1 MRKCA
6 VALAALALLFSTACS
21 PRDFLTRR
29 LAVDLIAGSDTFKA
43 QQLFWLRTG
52 IVSNKDYTSPEYL
65 VLQHHGWLTGANAP
79 CIANVAPPPCWD
91 VTLTPLGVDALRD
104 WVPANSAATQY
115 FSVPVARRELLAITG
130 IAKNGNVANVDFLWK
145 WAALNEIGDA
155 LYAGTGTYSS
165 TVTFVH
171 YDDGWRVMEGGPSK
185 SNQRL
190 DEALKNAEA
199 VQ

>member
-1 MRKCA
+1 MRKYA
-6 VALAALALLFSTACS
+6 AALAVSLLLSSTACS

-29 LAVDLIAGSDTFKA
+29 LAIDLIAGADTFKA
-43 QQLFWLRTG
+43 QQLFWIRTG

-65 VLQHHGWLTGANAP
+65 VLQHHGWMTGTNAP
-79 CIANVAPPPCWD
+79 CIANVGPPPCWD
-91 VTLTPLGVDALRD
+91 MALTPLGVDALKD
-104 WVPANSAATQY
+104 WVSPNGAQY
-115 FSVPVARRELLAITG
+115 FSVPVARRELIAVTG
-130 IAKNGNVANVDFLWK
+130 IAKNGNLASVDFLWK
-145 WAALNEIGDA
+145 WAALNEVGDA

-171 YDDGWRVMEGGPSK
+171 YDDGWRVMESGPAR

-190 DEALKNAEA
+190 DEALKNAEP